1 MKILHTADLHLG
13 KNLYET
19 SQSERQRKMLT
30 DLHNILIEDNYA
42 ALIIAGDIYDRS
54 VPPAEYVAIF
64 DSFLS
69 ALHRDCP
76 NTAVFIIPGNHDSAE
91 RLSFGSQLL
100 KSSNIHIAS
109 GTGKLC
115 TPIIIAQNGEKVQ
128 FFLMP
133 FLHLG
138 SFFDET
144 GESLNLNS
152 QSEMAQEAAR
162 RLKEAVDPSIPAVLA
177 AHLFTLNGESS
188 SSERAFLGTAEYVS
202 PALFDF
208 FTYTALGHLHKMQK
222 VTDRMYYSGA
232 PLTYAFDECSTEKVV
247 LSIDIDCK
255 TQGFP
260 ISVEKI
266 PIKPLRKMTRL
277 EGTFFDFFNTGK
289 FDAYKNDF
297 LEIKLIGDT
306 LIQSPMSL
314 LQQKFPYLLNLH
326 QEAIAAELKDESENH
341 ILNKNIE
348 DTEVIFENFML
359 FEEAIDE
366 KPSAKKQELF
376 KKICQEISQI

>member
-1 MKILHTADLHLG
+1 MLDDIHKILLKD
-13 KNLYET
+13 
-19 SQSERQRKMLT
+19 
-30 DLHNILIEDNYA
+30 DYA

-54 VPPAEYVAIF
+54 IPPAEYVALF

-69 ALHRDCP
+69 AVHKDCP
-76 NTAVFIIPGNHDSAE
+76 DTAVFIIPGNHDSAE
-91 RLSFGSQLL
+91 RLSFGSKILS
-100 KSSNIHIAS
+100 SSNIHIAA
-109 GTGKLC
+109 GVGKLC
-115 TPIIIAQNGEKVQ
+115 SPIIIAQNGEKVQ

-138 SFFDET
+138 SFSEENSDLKLT
-144 GESLNLNS
+144 S

-162 RLKEAVDPSIPAVLA
+162 RLKEAVAPSMPAVLA

>member
-13 KNLYET
+13 KILYE
-19 SQSERQRKMLT
+19 SPQIERQKKMLDDIHKILLT
-30 DLHNILIEDNYA
+30 DDYA

-54 VPPAEYVAIF
+54 IPPAEYVALF

-69 ALHRDCP
+69 AVHKDCP

-91 RLSFGSQLL
+91 RLSFGSKILS
-100 KSSNIHIAS
+100 SSNIHIAADIS
-109 GTGKLC
+109 KLC
-115 TPIIIAQNGEKVQ
+115 SPIIIAQNGEKVQ

-138 SFFDET
+138 SFSEENSELKLT
-144 GESLNLNS
+144 S
-152 QSEMAQEAAR
+152 QSEMAQEASR
-162 RLKEAVDPSIPAVLA
+162 RLKEAVDPSMPSVLA
-177 AHLFTLNGESS
+177 AHIFTLNGESS

-222 VTDRMYYSGA
+222 VTNRMYYSGA

-247 LSIDIDCK
+247 LSVDIDCK

-260 ISVEKI
+260 VRVEKI
-266 PIKPLRKMTRL
+266 PISPLRKMSRL
-277 EGTFFDFFNTGK
+277 EGSFFEFFNTDK
-289 FDAYKNDF
+289 FDAYKDDF
-297 LEIKLIGDT
+297 LEINLTGSAV
-306 LIQSPMSL
+306 IQSPMSL

-326 QEAIAAELKDESENH
+326 QEAVAAELKDEEQIH
-341 ILNKNIE
+341 ILKKNIE
-348 DTEVIFENFML
+348 DEDVIFENFML
-359 FEEAIDE
+359 FEKAIDE
-366 KPSAKKQELF
+366 EPSAKKQELF
-376 KKICQEISQI
+376 KSLCKEQFT

>member
-13 KNLYET
+13 KSLYE
-19 SQSERQRKMLT
+19 SPQIERQKKML
-30 DLHNILIEDNYA
+30 DDIHKILLKDDYA

-54 VPPAEYVAIF
+54 IPPAEYVALF

-69 ALHRDCP
+69 AVHKDCP

-91 RLSFGSQLL
+91 RLSFGSKILS
-100 KSSNIHIAS
+100 SSNIHIAA
-109 GTGKLC
+109 GIGKLC
-115 TPIIIAQNGEKVQ
+115 SPIIIAQNGEKVQ

-138 SFFDET
+138 SFSEENSELKLT
-144 GESLNLNS
+144 S
-152 QSEMAQEAAR
+152 QSEMAQEASR
-162 RLKEAVDPSIPAVLA
+162 RLKEAVDPSMPSVLA
-177 AHLFTLNGESS
+177 AHIFTLNGESS

-247 LSIDIDCK
+247 LSVDIDCK
-255 TQGFP
+255 TQDFP
-260 ISVEKI
+260 VRVEKI
-266 PIKPLRKMTRL
+266 PISPLRKMSRL
-277 EGTFFDFFNTGK
+277 EGSFFEFFNTDK
-289 FDAYKNDF
+289 FDAYKDDF
-297 LEIKLIGDT
+297 LEINLTGSAV
-306 LIQSPMSL
+306 IQSPMSL

-326 QEAIAAELKDESENH
+326 QEAVAAELKDEEQIH
-341 ILNKNIE
+341 ILKKNIE
-348 DTEVIFENFML
+348 DEDVIFENFML
-359 FEEAIDE
+359 FEKAIDE
-366 KPSAKKQELF
+366 EPSAKKQELF
-376 KKICQEISQI
+376 KSLCREQFT

>member
-1 MKILHTADLHLG
+1 MHTADLHLG
-13 KNLYET
+13 KSLYE
-19 SQSERQRKMLT
+19 SPQIERQKKML
-30 DLHNILIEDNYA
+30 DDIHKILLKDDYA

-54 VPPAEYVAIF
+54 IPPAEYVALF
-64 DSFLS
+64 DAFLS
-69 ALHRDCP
+69 SVHKDCP

-91 RLSFGSQLL
+91 RLSFGSKILS
-100 KSSNIHIAS
+100 SSNIHIAADI
-109 GTGKLC
+109 GKLC
-115 TPIIIAQNGEKVQ
+115 SPIIIAQNGEKVQ

-138 SFFDET
+138 SFSEENSELKLT
-144 GESLNLNS
+144 S

-162 RLKEAVDPSIPAVLA
+162 RLKEAVDSSMPAVLA

-247 LSIDIDCK
+247 LSVDIDCK

-260 ISVEKI
+260 VMVEKI
-266 PIKPLRKMTRL
+266 PINPLRKMSRL
-277 EGTFFDFFNTGK
+277 EGSFFEFFNTDK
-289 FDAYKNDF
+289 FDDYKDDF
-297 LEIKLIGDT
+297 LEIKLTGSAV
-306 LIQSPMSL
+306 IQSPMSL

-326 QEAIAAELKDESENH
+326 QEAVAAELKDEEQIH
-341 ILNKNIE
+341 ILKKNIE
-348 DTEVIFENFML
+348 DEDVIFENFML
-359 FEEAIDE
+359 FEKAIDE
-366 KPSAKKQELF
+366 EPTAKKQELF
-376 KKICQEISQI
+376 KSLCREQFT